1 MYYLYLSQSI
11 CETTYQYFKYFY
23 GLLRTFKLSYVLL
36 RVLDQKII
44 ELLNM
49 YLHGQDLKI
58 PQL

>member
-1 MYYLYLSQSI
+1 M
-11 CETTYQYFKYFY
+11 YFY